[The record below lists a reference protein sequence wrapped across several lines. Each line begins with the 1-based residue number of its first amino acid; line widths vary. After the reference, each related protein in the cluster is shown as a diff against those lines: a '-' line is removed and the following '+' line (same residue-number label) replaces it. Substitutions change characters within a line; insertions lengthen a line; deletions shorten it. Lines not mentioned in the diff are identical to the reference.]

1 MKKIGIW
8 FLTGLICLII
18 FIIFNYYW
26 YSKVTNDFV
35 NSVVA
40 LVLDNYENVDS
51 AELINIINNSNGKK
65 TDVLEKFGF
74 VKSDISYL
82 KDMQDTYYK
91 ILFIGIGMF
100 LLLSAL
106 IILFAIYKKRK
117 RNKEILKLTNYLK
130 KINEGIYDLE
140 ILDNTEGELSI
151 LKNEIYKTTICL
163 KESVENLKREK
174 LIIKENLANISH
186 QLKTPLTSIMIMLDT
201 LLEED
206 VPIYK
211 QKEFLRDSRDQIE
224 NINFLIIVLLK
235 LSRFDANVVEFKKEV
250 INVKKLLMECIKN
263 VDVLREINGVNIHL
277 KGSDKVTFQGDFKW
291 EVEALTNIIK
301 NAIEHSENGNVYVI
315 FEDNNIYVKISIID
329 EGTGIKEKDL
339 KHIFDRFYKS
349 NNSTNNFGIGLSL
362 ASEIINKDNGKIEA
376 LNNEIKGSSFII
388 KYYK

>member
-235 LSRFDANVVEFKKEV
+235 LSRFDANVVEFKKEA

-301 NAIEHSENGNVYVI
+301 NAIEHSENGNVYVV

-329 EGTGIKEKDL
+329 EGTCIKEKDL

>member
-1 MKKIGIW
+1 
-8 FLTGLICLII
+8 
-18 FIIFNYYW
+18 
-26 YSKVTNDFV
+26 
-35 NSVVA
+35 
-40 LVLDNYENVDS
+40 
-51 AELINIINNSNGKK
+51 
-65 TDVLEKFGF
+65 
-74 VKSDISYL
+74 
-82 KDMQDTYYK
+82 MQDTYYK

-263 VDVLREINGVNIHL
+263 VDALREINGVNIHL

-349 NNSTNNFGIGLSL
+349 NNSPNNFGIGLSL
-362 ASEIINKDNGKIEA
+362 ASEIINKDNGKIDVK
-376 LNNEIKGSSFII
+376 NNEIKGSSFII

>member
-263 VDVLREINGVNIHL
+263 VDALREINGVNIHL

-349 NNSTNNFGIGLSL
+349 NNSPNNFGIGLSL
-362 ASEIINKDNGKIEA
+362 ASEIINKDNGKIDVK
-376 LNNEIKGSSFII
+376 NNEIKGSSFII

>member
-51 AELINIINNSNGKK
+51 AELINVINNSNGKK

-301 NAIEHSENGNVYVI
+301 NAIEHSENSNVYI
-315 FEDNNIYVKISIID
+315 IYEDNSIYVKISIID

-349 NNSTNNFGIGLSL
+349 NNSPNNFGIGLSL
-362 ASEIINKDNGKIEA
+362 ASEIINKDNGKIDVK
-376 LNNEIKGSSFII
+376 NNEKKGSSFII

>member
-235 LSRFDANVVEFKKEV
+235 LSRFDANVVEFKKEA

-301 NAIEHSENGNVYVI
+301 NAIEHSENGNVYVV

>member
-8 FLTGLICLII
+8 FFISLISFILFI
-18 FIIFNYYW
+18 FFNYYW
-26 YSKVTNDFV
+26 YSSVTNNFV
-35 NSVVA
+35 NSVVTE
-40 LVLDNYENVDS
+40 VLDHYENIDS
-51 AELINIINNSNGKK
+51 AELINIINNSSSKK
-65 TDVLEKFGF
+65 TDVLKKFGY
-74 VKSDISYL
+74 VESDISYL

-106 IILFAIYKKRK
+106 LILFVYQKKRK
-117 RNKEILKLTNYLK
+117 QDKEILKLTNYLK

-140 ILDNTEGELSI
+140 ILDNVEGDLSI

-163 KESVENLKREK
+163 KESVESLKKER
-174 LIIKENLANISH
+174 LVIKDNLANISH

-206 VPIYK
+206 VPLNK

-235 LSRFDANVVEFKKEV
+235 LSRFDANVVEFKKET
-250 INVKKLLMECIKN
+250 INVKQMLIECIKN
-263 VDVLREINGVNIHL
+263 VDILREINGVNIHL
-277 KGSDKVTFQGDFKW
+277 KGSDKITFQGDFKW

-301 NAIEHSENGNVYVI
+301 NAIEYSENSNVYVI

-329 EGTGIKEKDL
+329 EGIGIKEEDL

-362 ASEIINKDNGKIEA
+362 ASEIIKKDNGKIEA
-376 LNNEIKGSSFII
+376 KNNEKKGSSFII

>member
-235 LSRFDANVVEFKKEV
+235 LSRFDANVVEFKKEA

-263 VDVLREINGVNIHL
+263 VDALREINGVNIHL
-277 KGSDKVTFQGDFKW
+277 KGSNNVSFIGDFKW

>member
-263 VDVLREINGVNIHL
+263 VDALREINGVNIHL

-301 NAIEHSENGNVYVI
+301 NAIEHSENGNVYVV

>member
-8 FLTGLICLII
+8 FFISLISFILFI
-18 FIIFNYYW
+18 FFNYYW
-26 YSKVTNDFV
+26 YSNVTNNFV
-35 NSVVA
+35 NSVVTE
-40 LVLDNYENVDS
+40 VLNHYENIDS
-51 AELINIINNSNGKK
+51 AELINIINNSSSEK
-65 TDVLEKFGF
+65 TDVLKKFGF

-100 LLLSAL
+100 LLLSFL
-106 IILFAIYKKRK
+106 LILFVYQKKRK
-117 RNKEILKLTNYLK
+117 QDKEILKLTNYLK

-140 ILDNTEGELSI
+140 ILDNVEGDLSI

-163 KESVENLKREK
+163 KESVESLKKER
-174 LIIKENLANISH
+174 LVIKDNLANISH

-206 VPIYK
+206 VPLNK

-235 LSRFDANVVEFKKEV
+235 LSRFDANVVEFKKET
-250 INVKKLLMECIKN
+250 INVKQMLIECIKN
-263 VDVLREINGVNIHL
+263 VDILREINGVNIHL
-277 KGSDKVTFQGDFKW
+277 KGSDKITFQGDFKW

-301 NAIEHSENGNVYVI
+301 NAIEYSENSNVYVI

-329 EGTGIKEKDL
+329 EGIGIKEEDL

-362 ASEIINKDNGKIEA
+362 ASEIIKKDNGKIEA
-376 LNNEIKGSSFII
+376 KNNEEKGSSFII

>member
-174 LIIKENLANISH
+174 IIIKENLANISH

-235 LSRFDANVVEFKKEV
+235 LSRFDANVVEFKKEA

-301 NAIEHSENGNVYVI
+301 NAIEHSENSNVYI
-315 FEDNNIYVKISIID
+315 IYEDNSIYVKISIID

-362 ASEIINKDNGKIEA
+362 ASEIINKDNGKIDVK
-376 LNNEIKGSSFII
+376 NNEIKGSSFII

>member
-263 VDVLREINGVNIHL
+263 VDALREINGVNIHL

-362 ASEIINKDNGKIEA
+362 ASEIINKDNGKIDVK
-376 LNNEIKGSSFII
+376 NNEIKGSSFII

>member
-206 VPIYK
+206 VPINK

-235 LSRFDANVVEFKKEV
+235 LSRFDANVVEFKKEA

-263 VDVLREINGVNIHL
+263 VDALREINGVNIHL

-349 NNSTNNFGIGLSL
+349 NNSPNNFGIGLSL

>member
-1 MKKIGIW
+1 MKKMGIW

-277 KGSDKVTFQGDFKW
+277 KGSNNVSFIGDFKW

-301 NAIEHSENGNVYVI
+301 NAIEHSENSNVYI
-315 FEDNNIYVKISIID
+315 IYEDNSIYVKISIID

-362 ASEIINKDNGKIEA
+362 ASEIINKDNGKIEV
-376 LNNEIKGSSFII
+376 LNNEKKGSSFII

>member
-1 MKKIGIW
+1 MKKFWLW
-8 FLTGLICLII
+8 FISTLVLII
-18 FIIFNYYW
+18 LTSYINYY
-26 YSKVTNDFV
+26 YYAKN
-35 NSVVA
+35 
-40 LVLDNYENVDS
+40 
-51 AELINIINNSNGKK
+51 INNFVGSMVDTITEKYPEVDEKEIIDLLNSEKITNNNVLKK
-65 TDVLEKFGF
+65 YGF
-74 VKSDISYL
+74 VDSDISYL
-82 KDMQDTYYK
+82 KSVKKTYNK
-91 ILFIGIGMF
+91 N
-100 LLLSAL
+100 L
-106 IILFAIYKKRK
+106 IINTTIFALLEIIFFVVSYNKKK
-117 RNKEILKLTNYLK
+117 KQDDEINNLTNYLK
-130 KINEGIYDLE
+130 RINEGIYDLE

-206 VPIYK
+206 VPINK

-235 LSRFDANVVEFKKEV
+235 LSRFDANVVEFKKEA

-263 VDVLREINGVNIHL
+263 VDALREINGVNIHL

-349 NNSTNNFGIGLSL
+349 NNSPNNFGIGLSL

>member
-140 ILDNTEGELSI
+140 ILDNTEGE
-151 LKNEIYKTTICL
+151 
-163 KESVENLKREK
+163 
-174 LIIKENLANISH
+174 
-186 QLKTPLTSIMIMLDT
+186 
-201 LLEED
+201 
-206 VPIYK
+206 
-211 QKEFLRDSRDQIE
+211 
-224 NINFLIIVLLK
+224 
-235 LSRFDANVVEFKKEV
+235 
-250 INVKKLLMECIKN
+250 
-263 VDVLREINGVNIHL
+263 
-277 KGSDKVTFQGDFKW
+277 
-291 EVEALTNIIK
+291 
-301 NAIEHSENGNVYVI
+301 
-315 FEDNNIYVKISIID
+315 
-329 EGTGIKEKDL
+329 
-339 KHIFDRFYKS
+339 
-349 NNSTNNFGIGLSL
+349 
-362 ASEIINKDNGKIEA
+362 
-376 LNNEIKGSSFII
+376 
-388 KYYK
+388 